1 MEVMRKEGA
10 GASCQQLILNTSNR
24 RGGAEIREDIQQ
36 EIQEIQEEIQEIQ
49 EEIQEIQEEL
59 QGGGASVVPAANIEY
74 IKLREARPGVF

>member
-49 EEIQEIQEEL
+49 EEL